1 MAASEG
7 SAGCWVCRVCGV
19 CRVSTYSEGGA
30 RVTRICVRGSGATA
44 CALRSSISRASGT
57 QALRALRGQ
66 PDAGH
71 RGGLGGAAPAADPA
85 DPGEEQ
91 PRAAAAHQVAEQ
103 VQAQRADH
111 GLGDRLGQEPRR
123 GPGLWYHDDDARQ
136 HGHSAQA
143 QGPGSAAAPPRGA
156 PGGSAWLGARSRERP
171 CHSPCCLGGGPPREP
186 PRSARFEHA
195 GTSKAGTSRAHGSS
209 SCPTSA
215 YPRYARRCAFASRTS
230 SGLSCRTRR
239 CTGSACRRSTS
250 KTSSSSTRT
259 SSGPPRPTSP
269 SCAT

>member
-1 MAASEG
+1 ML
-7 SAGCWVCRVCGV
+7 GC
-19 CRVSTYSEGGA
+19 STYSEGGA
-30 RVTRICVRGSGATA
+30 RVARICVRSSGATA

-71 RGGLGGAAPAADPA
+71 RGGHGGAAPAADPA
-85 DPGEEQ
+85 APGEEQ

-143 QGPGSAAAPPRGA
+143 RGPGLGCCASPGRAWRLGVAWRSEQREAVPQPLLPRG
-156 PGGSAWLGARSRERP
+156 SRW
-171 CHSPCCLGGGPPREP
+171 
-186 PRSARFEHA
+186 AA
-195 GTSKAGTSRAHGSS
+195 SRAAEV
-209 SCPTSA
+209 TA
-215 YPRYARRCAFASRTS
+215 
-230 SGLSCRTRR
+230 L
-239 CTGSACRRSTS
+239 
-250 KTSSSSTRT
+250 
-259 SSGPPRPTSP
+259 
-269 SCAT
+269 